1 MFEQF
6 SRIFQAVFKTSGR
19 VKVNGVEYTG
29 GRISLV
35 VDNNVV
41 TSYTN
46 FPTIEVLDNVDSIE
60 TVSGDVRAHKLV
72 QGRIQTVSGDVSI
85 RSADTVQ
92 SIRTVSGDV
101 TIN

>member
-6 SRIFQAVFKTSGR
+6 SKVFQAIFKTSGR
-19 VKVNGVEYTG
+19 VKINGVEYTG
-29 GRISLV
+29 QRISLV

-46 FPTIEVLDNVDSIE
+46 FPTVEVLDSVDTIE

-72 QGRIQTVSGDVSI
+72 QGRIQTVSGDVNI

-92 SIRTVSGDV
+92 SIKTVSGDV